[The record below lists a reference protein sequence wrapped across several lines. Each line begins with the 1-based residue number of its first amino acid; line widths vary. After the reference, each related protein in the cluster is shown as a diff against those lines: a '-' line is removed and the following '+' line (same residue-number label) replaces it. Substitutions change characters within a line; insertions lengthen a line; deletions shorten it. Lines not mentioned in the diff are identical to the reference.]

1 MCASGAHGS
10 GIASLCN
17 LSEFYQNAQPIK
29 QLEEITPKTVNTL
42 NIWQGGDV
50 PNARLQ
56 HVPNN
61 LGT

>member
-1 MCASGAHGS
+1 MCTSRAHYS

-17 LSEFYQNAQPIK
+17 LSEFYENAQPSK
-29 QLEEITPKTVNTL
+29 QLEEITPKTLNTL

-50 PNARLQ
+50 PNARLH

-61 LGT
+61 PGT